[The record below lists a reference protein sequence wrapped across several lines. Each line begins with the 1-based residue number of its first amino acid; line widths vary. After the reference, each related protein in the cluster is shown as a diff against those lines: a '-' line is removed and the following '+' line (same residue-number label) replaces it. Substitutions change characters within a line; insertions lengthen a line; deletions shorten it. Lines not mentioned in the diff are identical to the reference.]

1 MDIAKIMQV
10 VKEARFLETLLRRF
24 GGSEM
29 EPALPGAVWAWRDD
43 GRGAVCAGGP
53 LCKENQQRTSRRK
66 ETFS

>member
-29 EPALPGAVWAWRDD
+29 EPALPGAVWAWR
-43 GRGAVCAGGP
+43 
-53 LCKENQQRTSRRK
+53 
-66 ETFS
+66 